1 MRQGYDRQSKRPGMK
16 KYPSGNC
23 TMPESRDGKIA
34 NHGVGVSG
42 RKPTDSLCLTRLQAL
57 VTAVQDEAQEAVMLL
72 RSYFLHYRLIREALT
87 AVATVGTAL
96 LLSYLILQA

>member
-1 MRQGYDRQSKRPGMK
+1 ML
-16 KYPSGNC
+16 
-23 TMPESRDGKIA
+23 EFRDGKIA

-42 RKPTDSLCLTRLQAL
+42 RELTDSLWLTILQPL
-57 VTAVQDEAQEAVMLL
+57 VIVMQDEAQEAVMLL
-72 RSYFLHYRLIREALT
+72 RSYFLHYRLIREILT